1 MPPDDQT
8 RIRHMIDAAEAA
20 LRLCTGMDRA
30 AFVADERTYR
40 AVFQCIEVIGEAGNH
55 VTAATREQLPDV
67 PWHKITGMRN
77 RLAHVYFDIDV
88 DLVWQ
93 VVEKDLQPLLQALNR
108 WPGLDTR

>member
-1 MPPDDQT
+1 MRMDDRT
-8 RIRHMIDAAEAA
+8 RIRHMIDAAETA
-20 LRLCTGMDRA
+20 LRLCADMDRD

-55 VTAATREQLPDV
+55 VTVATRQQLPEV

-93 VVEKDLQPLLQALNR
+93 VVDKDLRPLLQTLHR
-108 WPGLDTR
+108 WPGLDTH